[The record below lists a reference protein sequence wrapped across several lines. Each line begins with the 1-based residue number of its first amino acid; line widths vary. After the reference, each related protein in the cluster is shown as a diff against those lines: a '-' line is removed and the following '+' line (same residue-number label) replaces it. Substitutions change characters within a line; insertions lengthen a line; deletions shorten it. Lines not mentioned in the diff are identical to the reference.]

1 MVGGSARKIN
11 DINPGIVG
19 KKKEKRKKKGGGQRE
34 RERTNRDDA
43 TCRYDSANMK

>member
-34 RERTNRDDA
+34 RERELIEMMLHADT
-43 TCRYDSANMK
+43 TVLI